1 MKSTIITQ
9 LNIID
14 NGIIE
19 LLKRKYKID
28 IYHESS
34 LKYTTI
40 IDKKTLLENINFDYK
55 YKDTIVNNYISIDSN
70 IYKCDI
76 DIVNLIIKNIIL
88 RKKLP
93 IEKEIKKYSI
103 IDTINY
109 YLGWDKNSSQ
119 NNNIECIHTKNVH
132 CVIKDIYEKIHN
144 IIDSFVT
151 MN

>member
-1 MKSTIITQ
+1 MKSSIITQ

-34 LKYTTI
+34 LHYTTI
-40 IDKKTLLENINFDYK
+40 IDKKSLLENINFDYQ
-55 YKDTIVNNYISIDSN
+55 YTDNVVDNYLSIDSN
-70 IYKCDI
+70 IYKSDI

-93 IEKEIKKYSI
+93 IEKETNKYSI

-109 YLGWDKNSSQ
+109 YLGWDKNSSL
-119 NNNIECIHTKNVH
+119 NNKIEYIQTKNVH
-132 CVIKDIYEKIHN
+132 YVIKDIYEKIHN
-144 IIDSFVT
+144 IIDLFVT